1 MNEPPHEINRR
12 ILIIDDNRAIHGD
25 FRKILCPDP
34 TAVAALEAT
43 ARALFA
49 DAARVAPKLCYELDS
64 AYQGQ
69 DGLLSVKKALAEG
82 RPFAMAF
89 VDVRM
94 PPGWDGIETTQRI
107 LAVDPDIQIVIC
119 TAYADYSWKE
129 LFETVGNRHGLLI
142 LKKPFDTVEVLQLAH
157 SLTEKRA
164 LLQQSRQKMEELESA
179 VAQRTRELLQA
190 NQSLQSEIAEHTRAE
205 QELRWKTAFLEA
217 KVNSSMDGIL
227 VVDQDGKPAL
237 QNQRFLDLCK
247 VPEHIASEQSEATR
261 LRWAADKMKN
271 PEQFSQKILYLNSH
285 PNETSHDEIEMKDGT
300 VLERYSFPAIGK
312 DGKYYGRVWTF
323 RDISERKRAEAAR
336 VRLAAILESTTDL
349 VGISDPGGHILYI
362 NRAGRIL
369 LGVGL
374 EQDIAPFVVSDFL
387 PNPAADPVMTEG
399 IPAAIRQGSWRGE
412 SILLNRAGRGIPVSQ
427 VILAHRTPDGTLEFL
442 STIIR
447 DISERK
453 RFEAQLFQSQK
464 MDTVGKLAGGIAH
477 EFNSILT
484 AILGQAEIIL
494 SDLPAESRLAKP
506 AIEIHHAAER
516 AAKLTRQLLA
526 FGRKQILQPRSL
538 DLNLV
543 LADMEGTLKHL
554 MGRSVDV
561 RIVPAAGLKLVQMD
575 PGQMEQVI
583 VNITMNA
590 AAVMPNGGKL
600 TLETANVTLD
610 QQYVSHFQGL
620 KPGEY
625 VMLAISDTGPGI
637 KPEAKQKIFE
647 PFFTTKGVGEGPGL
661 GLATCYG
668 ILKQSGGHI
677 NAYSETSRGATFKV
691 YLPQVE
697 ATLPIHPP
705 RPDLDRLPCG
715 TETILLVEDD
725 PALREMASTL
735 LTRLG
740 YTVFKAADGVEALNL
755 RHQPGMGHVDLV
767 FTDVVMPHM
776 DGKELSER
784 FKIIYPK
791 TRILFTSA
799 YTENAIAHQGVLD
812 PGTSLL
818 QKPFTPS
825 ALARKL
831 REVLDQPAG

>member
-1 MNEPPHEINRR
+1 
-12 ILIIDDNRAIHGD
+12 
-25 FRKILCPDP
+25 
-34 TAVAALEAT
+34 
-43 ARALFA
+43 
-49 DAARVAPKLCYELDS
+49 
-64 AYQGQ
+64 
-69 DGLLSVKKALAEG
+69 
-82 RPFAMAF
+82 
-89 VDVRM
+89 
-94 PPGWDGIETTQRI
+94 
-107 LAVDPDIQIVIC
+107 
-119 TAYADYSWKE
+119 
-129 LFETVGNRHGLLI
+129 
-142 LKKPFDTVEVLQLAH
+142 
-157 SLTEKRA
+157 
-164 LLQQSRQKMEELESA
+164 
-179 VAQRTRELLQA
+179 
-190 NQSLQSEIAEHTRAE
+190 
-205 QELRWKTAFLEA
+205 
-217 KVNSSMDGIL
+217 
-227 VVDQDGKPAL
+227 
-237 QNQRFLDLCK
+237 
-247 VPEHIASEQSEATR
+247 
-261 LRWAADKMKN
+261 
-271 PEQFSQKILYLNSH
+271 
-285 PNETSHDEIEMKDGT
+285 
-300 VLERYSFPAIGK
+300 
-312 DGKYYGRVWTF
+312 
-323 RDISERKRAEAAR
+323 
-336 VRLAAILESTTDL
+336 
-349 VGISDPGGHILYI
+349 
-362 NRAGRIL
+362 
-369 LGVGL
+369 
-374 EQDIAPFVVSDFL
+374 
-387 PNPAADPVMTEG
+387 
-399 IPAAIRQGSWRGE
+399 
-412 SILLNRAGRGIPVSQ
+412 
-427 VILAHRTPDGTLEFL
+427 
-442 STIIR
+442 
-447 DISERK
+447 
-453 RFEAQLFQSQK
+453 
-464 MDTVGKLAGGIAH
+464 
-477 EFNSILT
+477 
-484 AILGQAEIIL
+484 
-494 SDLPAESRLAKP
+494 
-506 AIEIHHAAER
+506 
-516 AAKLTRQLLA
+516 
-526 FGRKQILQPRSL
+526 
-538 DLNLV
+538 
-543 LADMEGTLKHL
+543 MEGTLKHL

-637 KPEAKQKIFE
+637 KPEAKQQIFE